1 MIKKLRKKLI
11 FVSML
16 SLFIVLFAL
25 ILSIGI
31 LNYRKLVADAD
42 HVLSILA
49 ENNGRFPEREMQKE
63 PPKPEKNFPEKN
75 LFFSPE
81 LPYETRYFS
90 AVVNEESEVLSAETG
105 KIATVDEETITEYV
119 QEIWE
124 KGKQKGFIENYRFLW
139 DRSNGEMRII
149 FLDCGRSLNTFRMF
163 LFIAAFVS
171 FFGFLAVFLLM
182 IFLSAYI
189 VKPFLENYE
198 KQKRFI
204 TDAGHE
210 LKTPL
215 TIIDADAA
223 VLEMDL
229 GENEWLSDIQNQ
241 TKRLTD
247 LTNNLIL
254 LARMEEENMKL
265 PMVEFPLSDIAEEV
279 MGNFQTMAKAQ
290 NKILHGK
297 IQPMISMSGDEKAI
311 RQLMGILL
319 ENAVK
324 YSDEKGEIL
333 LTVETQRN
341 HIFLSVF
348 NTTEFISKK
357 EIAHLFERFYRTDK
371 SRNSQT
377 GGHGIGLSIAA
388 TTVRAHK
395 GKISAI
401 TEDEKSLKIT
411 AVFPNGKK

>member
-1 MIKKLRKKLI
+1 MIAKLRKKLI
-11 FVSML
+11 FVSMV
-16 SLFIVLFAL
+16 SLFIVLFVL

-31 LNYRKLVADAD
+31 LNYRKLVTDAD

-49 ENNGRFPEREMQKE
+49 ENNGKFPEREEPKE
-63 PPKPEKNFPEKN
+63 PPKPEKNH
-75 LFFSPE
+75 LLSPE
-81 LPYETRYFS
+81 LPYESRYFS
-90 AVVNEESEVLSAETG
+90 ATVNKEGEVLSVEAGKIVTVNEE
-105 KIATVDEETITEYV
+105 TIIEYV
-119 QEIWE
+119 QEVWQ
-124 KGKQKGFIENYRFLW
+124 KGKQKGFIENYRFLLSRN
-139 DRSNGEMRII
+139 DTEIRII

-171 FFGFLAVFLLM
+171 FLGFLAVCLLM

-215 TIIDADAA
+215 TIIDADAE
-223 VLEMDL
+223 VLEMDF

-254 LARMEEENMKL
+254 LARMEEESMKL
-265 PMVEFPLSDIAEEV
+265 PMVEFPLSDVAEEV
-279 MGNFQTMAKAQ
+279 IGNFQTLAKAQ
-290 NKILHGK
+290 NKFLHGK
-297 IQPMISMSGDEKAI
+297 IQPMISMKGDEKAI
-311 RQLMGILL
+311 RQLIGILL
-319 ENAVK
+319 DNAVK

-333 LTVETQRN
+333 LTVEVQRN

-348 NTTEFISKK
+348 NTTEFINKK
-357 EIAHLFERFYRTDK
+357 EIAHLFERFYRADK

-377 GGHGIGLSIAA
+377 GGYGIGLSIAA
-388 TTVRAHK
+388 ATVRANK

-401 TEDEKSLKIT
+401 TEDEKSLRIT

>member
-1 MIKKLRKKLI
+1 MIAKLRKKLI
-11 FVSML
+11 FVSMV
-16 SLFIVLFAL
+16 SLFIVLFVL

-31 LNYRKLVADAD
+31 LNYRKLVTDAD

-49 ENNGRFPEREMQKE
+49 ENNGKFPKREEPKE
-63 PPKPEKNFPEKN
+63 PPKPEKNFSEKN
-75 LFFSPE
+75 HLLSPE
-81 LPYETRYFS
+81 LPYESRYFS
-90 AVVNEESEVLSAETG
+90 ATVNKEGEVLSVEAGKIVTVNEE
-105 KIATVDEETITEYV
+105 TIIEYV
-119 QEIWE
+119 QEVWQ
-124 KGKQKGFIENYRFLW
+124 KGKQKGFIENYRFLLSRN
-139 DRSNGEMRII
+139 DTEIRII

-171 FFGFLAVFLLM
+171 FLGFLAVCLLM

-215 TIIDADAA
+215 TIIDADAE
-223 VLEMDL
+223 VLEMDF

-254 LARMEEENMKL
+254 LARMEEESMKL
-265 PMVEFPLSDIAEEV
+265 PMVEFPLSDVAEEV
-279 MGNFQTMAKAQ
+279 IGNFQTLAKAQ
-290 NKILHGK
+290 NKFLHGK
-297 IQPMISMSGDEKAI
+297 IQPMISMKGDEKAI
-311 RQLMGILL
+311 RQLIGILL
-319 ENAVK
+319 DNAVK

-333 LTVETQRN
+333 LTVEVQRN

-348 NTTEFISKK
+348 NTTEFINKK
-357 EIAHLFERFYRTDK
+357 EIAHLFERFYRADK

-377 GGHGIGLSIAA
+377 GGYGIGLSIAA
-388 TTVRAHK
+388 ATVRANK

-401 TEDEKSLKIT
+401 TEDEKSLRIS

>member
-16 SLFIVLFAL
+16 SLFIVLFVL

-75 LFFSPE
+75 LLFSPE

-90 AVVNEESEVLSAETG
+90 AVVNEEGEVLSAETG

-279 MGNFQTMAKAQ
+279 IGDFQTMAKAQ

-333 LTVETQRN
+333 LTVEMQRN

-388 TTVRAHK
+388 ATVRAHK

>member
-1 MIKKLRKKLI
+1 MIAKLRKKLI
-11 FVSML
+11 FVSMV
-16 SLFIVLFAL
+16 SLFIVLFVL

-31 LNYRKLVADAD
+31 LNYRKLVTDAD

-49 ENNGRFPEREMQKE
+49 ENNGKFPEREEPKE
-63 PPKPEKNFPEKN
+63 PPKPEKNH
-75 LFFSPE
+75 LLSPE
-81 LPYETRYFS
+81 LPYESRYFS
-90 AVVNEESEVLSAETG
+90 ATVNKEGEVLSVEAGKIVTVNEE
-105 KIATVDEETITEYV
+105 TIIEYV
-119 QEIWE
+119 QEVWQ
-124 KGKQKGFIENYRFLW
+124 KGKQKGFIENYRFLLSRN
-139 DRSNGEMRII
+139 DTEIRII

-171 FFGFLAVFLLM
+171 FLGFLAVCLLM

-215 TIIDADAA
+215 TIIDADAE
-223 VLEMDL
+223 VLEMDF

-254 LARMEEENMKL
+254 LARMEEESMKL
-265 PMVEFPLSDIAEEV
+265 PMVEFPLSDVAEEV
-279 MGNFQTMAKAQ
+279 IGNFQTLAKAQ
-290 NKILHGK
+290 NKFLHGR
-297 IQPMISMSGDEKAI
+297 IQPMISMKGDEKAI
-311 RQLMGILL
+311 RQLIGILL
-319 ENAVK
+319 DNAVK

-333 LTVETQRN
+333 LTVEVQRN

-348 NTTEFISKK
+348 NTTEFINKK
-357 EIAHLFERFYRTDK
+357 EIAHLFERFYRADK

-377 GGHGIGLSIAA
+377 GGYGIGLSIAA
-388 TTVRAHK
+388 ATVRANK

-401 TEDEKSLKIT
+401 TEDEKSLRIT

>member
-1 MIKKLRKKLI
+1 MIAKLRKKLI
-11 FVSML
+11 FVSMV
-16 SLFIVLFAL
+16 SLFIVLFVL

-31 LNYRKLVADAD
+31 LNYRKLVTDAD

-49 ENNGRFPEREMQKE
+49 ENNGKFPEREEPKE
-63 PPKPEKNFPEKN
+63 PPKPEKNH
-75 LFFSPE
+75 LLSPE
-81 LPYETRYFS
+81 LPYESRYFS
-90 AVVNEESEVLSAETG
+90 ATVNKEGEVLSVEAGKIVTVNEE
-105 KIATVDEETITEYV
+105 TIIEYV
-119 QEIWE
+119 QEVWQ
-124 KGKQKGFIENYRFLW
+124 KGKQKGFIENYRFLLSRN
-139 DRSNGEMRII
+139 DTEIRII

-171 FFGFLAVFLLM
+171 FLGFLAVFLLM

-215 TIIDADAA
+215 TIIDADAE
-223 VLEMDL
+223 VLEMDF

-254 LARMEEENMKL
+254 LARMEEESMKL
-265 PMVEFPLSDIAEEV
+265 PMVEFPLSDVAEEV
-279 MGNFQTMAKAQ
+279 IGNFQTLAKAQ
-290 NKILHGK
+290 NKFLHGK
-297 IQPMISMSGDEKAI
+297 IQPMISMKGDEKAI
-311 RQLMGILL
+311 RQLIGILL
-319 ENAVK
+319 DNAVK

-333 LTVETQRN
+333 LTVEVQRN

-348 NTTEFISKK
+348 NTTEFINKK
-357 EIAHLFERFYRTDK
+357 EIAHLFERFYRADK

-377 GGHGIGLSIAA
+377 GGYGIGLSIAA
-388 TTVRAHK
+388 ATVRANK

-401 TEDEKSLKIT
+401 TEDEKSLRIT

>member
-1 MIKKLRKKLI
+1 MIAKLRKKLI
-11 FVSML
+11 FVSMV
-16 SLFIVLFAL
+16 SLFIVLFVL

-31 LNYRKLVADAD
+31 LNYRKLVTDAD

-49 ENNGRFPEREMQKE
+49 ENNGKFPKREEPKE
-63 PPKPEKNFPEKN
+63 PPKPEKNFSEKN
-75 LFFSPE
+75 HLLSPE
-81 LPYETRYFS
+81 LPYESRYFS
-90 AVVNEESEVLSAETG
+90 VTVNKEGEVLSVEAGKIVTVNEE
-105 KIATVDEETITEYV
+105 TIIEYV
-119 QEIWE
+119 QEVWQ
-124 KGKQKGFIENYRFLW
+124 KGKQKGFIENYRFLLSRN
-139 DRSNGEMRII
+139 DTEIRII

-171 FFGFLAVFLLM
+171 FLGFLAVCLLM

-215 TIIDADAA
+215 TIIDADAE
-223 VLEMDL
+223 VLEMDF

-254 LARMEEENMKL
+254 LARMEEESMKL
-265 PMVEFPLSDIAEEV
+265 PMVEFPLSDVAEEV
-279 MGNFQTMAKAQ
+279 IGNFQTLAKAQ
-290 NKILHGK
+290 NKFLHGK
-297 IQPMISMSGDEKAI
+297 IQPMISMKGDEKAI
-311 RQLMGILL
+311 RQLIGILL
-319 ENAVK
+319 DNAVK

-333 LTVETQRN
+333 LTVEVQRN

-348 NTTEFISKK
+348 NTTEFINKK
-357 EIAHLFERFYRTDK
+357 EIAHLFERFYRADK

-377 GGHGIGLSIAA
+377 GGYGIGLSIAA
-388 TTVRAHK
+388 ATVRANK

-401 TEDEKSLKIT
+401 TEDEKSLRIT

>member
-16 SLFIVLFAL
+16 SLFIVLFVL

-75 LFFSPE
+75 LLFSPE

-90 AVVNEESEVLSAETG
+90 AVVNEEGEVLSAETG

-279 MGNFQTMAKAQ
+279 IGDFQTMAKAQ

-388 TTVRAHK
+388 ATVRAHK

>member
-1 MIKKLRKKLI
+1 MIAKLRKKLI
-11 FVSML
+11 FVSMV
-16 SLFIVLFAL
+16 SLFIVLFVL

-31 LNYRKLVADAD
+31 LNYRKLVTDAD

-49 ENNGRFPEREMQKE
+49 ENNGKFPEREEPKE
-63 PPKPEKNFPEKN
+63 PPKPEKNFSEKN
-75 LFFSPE
+75 HLLSPE
-81 LPYETRYFS
+81 LPYESRYFS
-90 AVVNEESEVLSAETG
+90 ATVNKEGEVLFVEAGKIVTVNEE
-105 KIATVDEETITEYV
+105 TIIEYV
-119 QEIWE
+119 QEVWQ
-124 KGKQKGFIENYRFLW
+124 KGKQKGFIENYRFLLSRN
-139 DRSNGEMRII
+139 DTEIHII

-171 FFGFLAVFLLM
+171 FLGFLAVFLLM

-215 TIIDADAA
+215 TIIDADAE
-223 VLEMDL
+223 VLEMDF

-254 LARMEEENMKL
+254 LARMEEESMKL
-265 PMVEFPLSDIAEEV
+265 PMVEFPLSDVAEEV
-279 MGNFQTMAKAQ
+279 IGNFQTLAKAQ
-290 NKILHGK
+290 NKFLHGK
-297 IQPMISMSGDEKAI
+297 IQPMISMKGDEKAI
-311 RQLMGILL
+311 RQLIGILL
-319 ENAVK
+319 DNAVK

-333 LTVETQRN
+333 LTVEVQRN

-348 NTTEFISKK
+348 NTTEFINKK
-357 EIAHLFERFYRTDK
+357 EIAHLFERFYRADK

-377 GGHGIGLSIAA
+377 GGYGIGLSIAA
-388 TTVRAHK
+388 ATARAHK

-401 TEDEKSLKIT
+401 TEDEKSLRIT